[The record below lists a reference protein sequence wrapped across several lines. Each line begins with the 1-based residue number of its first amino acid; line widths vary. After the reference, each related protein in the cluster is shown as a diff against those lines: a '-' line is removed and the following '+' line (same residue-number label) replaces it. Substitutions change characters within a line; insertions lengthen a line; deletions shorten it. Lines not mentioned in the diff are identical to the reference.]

1 MRWSSQGLQSTQRA
15 LVKEAL
21 EYARF
26 HGKGLPA
33 GLFAKLES
41 MLAADA
47 IRIRRMRHRARYLSL
62 PLFGSWIELEP
73 GSLGLETRYDWR
85 AALAGCSGEGDER
98 THREALIRAKA
109 EQSWLFVAA
118 ALVHE
123 GTHAALG
130 LTLKRKEDERAAYQA
145 ECRFLSNVLAANPAP
160 LVRNAAQSLLGDAR
174 RDARDKEG
182 LEL

>member
-1 MRWSSQGLQSTQRA
+1 

-21 EYARF
+21 DYARL
-26 HGKGLPA
+26 HGKGLGG

-47 IRIRRMRHRARYLSL
+47 IRIRRMGHRARYLSL

-73 GSLGLETRYDWR
+73 GSLGLDPRYDWK
-85 AALAGCSGEGDER
+85 AAMAVCSSEKEVER
-98 THREALIRAKA
+98 TQREALIRAKA

-130 LTLKRKEDERAAYQA
+130 LTHKRKEDERAAYQA